1 MLRNDKGL
9 SVMYYK
15 RVKCIVRTADCDF
28 FSFYQIQHI
37 YTSACAMSDRNRKPV
52 PSCFDEFIA
61 VKSCSLFPP
70 AIAFRNK
77 ADTVVQIFSDI
88 FRISFPCND

>member
-28 FSFYQIQHI
+28 FSFYQIQYIHTI
-37 YTSACAMSDRNRKPV
+37 VAAYPRLAPDRESP
-52 PSCFDEFIA
+52 CFDKLKF
-61 VKSCSLFPP
+61 
-70 AIAFRNK
+70 
-77 ADTVVQIFSDI
+77 VQACMFFLIG
-88 FRISFPCND
+88 ISFDNRPFLINQVFLYP